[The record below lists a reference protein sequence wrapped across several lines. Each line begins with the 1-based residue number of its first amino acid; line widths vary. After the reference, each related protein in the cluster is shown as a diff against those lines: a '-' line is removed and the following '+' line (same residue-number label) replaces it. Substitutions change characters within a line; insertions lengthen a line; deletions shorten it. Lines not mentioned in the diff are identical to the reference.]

1 MPSGHGWRIWIRPDP
16 DHGWMEPVIAGPGA
30 DVGWDGQEDAELSR
44 RVSVTASRPAPRF
57 ECYVRVSIQTTRCSR
72 ASALVR
78 LARRQRDHTGI
89 GGNGRRSFSARTR
102 RQQRRRTTPSCSGR
116 AVARH
121 SFDWPSRWRS
131 LRYDYET
138 STRSWALLG
147 ARSRLRKCF
156 VPLVEF
162 YDGPQGLTAKAAG
175 HRERHSREC
184 HGIGARSSGTV
195 KPEIS
200 MTAGPRTNDARAA
213 RRHAN
218 PY

>member
-89 GGNGRRSFSARTR
+89 GGNGRRSFPPVHAASSA
-102 RQQRRRTTPSCSGR
+102 
-116 AVARH
+116 
-121 SFDWPSRWRS
+121 
-131 LRYDYET
+131 
-138 STRSWALLG
+138 
-147 ARSRLRKCF
+147 
-156 VPLVEF
+156 
-162 YDGPQGLTAKAAG
+162 DGPPL
-175 HRERHSREC
+175 H
-184 HGIGARSSGTV
+184 
-195 KPEIS
+195 
-200 MTAGPRTNDARAA
+200 ARAA
-213 RRHAN
+213 RSRVTPSTGRLGGVACATTMKRALVLGLCWVLVAGCESASSLSSSSTTALRA
-218 PY
+218 